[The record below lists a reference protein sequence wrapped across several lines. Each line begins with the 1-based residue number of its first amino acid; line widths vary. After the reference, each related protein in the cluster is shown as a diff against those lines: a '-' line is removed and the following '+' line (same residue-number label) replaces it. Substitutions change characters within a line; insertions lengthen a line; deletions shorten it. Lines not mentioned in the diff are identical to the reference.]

1 MTPLSTAVTVPFGV
15 AATLILG
22 FNVPARVGGINAAGL
37 PPAPQAI
44 ARIVYVSAADK
55 DGNAI
60 TDLQAADF
68 ELKAAGRK
76 STIVNVRPA
85 QAPLRVAMIV
95 SDGGTGGF
103 QLGLAMFM
111 QRLLGRAEFS
121 LISLIVQPETV
132 VDYSSEAGPLKAALL
147 RVGPRG
153 RQRGAQLMETIQ
165 AATKHVQRDGTRPVI
180 LVTRVGAEA
189 TTSIAGND
197 LREQLRQSGAILYV
211 VSTVG
216 AERAAPSQARPGIS
230 TEQAQ
235 LQDAE
240 VTDAAFNLAQVL
252 GDGSK
257 ETGGRHEQVISTTLV
272 PALERVANE
281 LLNQYAISY
290 MLPDGAKPGDKLSVS
305 STRRGVKILA
315 PARIPS

>member
-1 MTPLSTAVTVPFGV
+1 MIRSSTAKLAFGV
-15 AATLILG
+15 AAAVLLNIGTPVERRG
-22 FNVPARVGGINAAGL
+22 AAAL
-37 PPAPQAI
+37 AQAPPSI
-44 ARIVYVSAADK
+44 ARIVYVSAVDR
-55 DGNAI
+55 DGHAI
-60 TDLQAADF
+60 ADLQAADL
-68 ELKAAGRK
+68 ELRADGKK
-76 STIVNVRPA
+76 STIVNLGPA
-85 QAPLRVAMIV
+85 QAPLRIALIV

-103 QLGLAMFM
+103 QLGLATFM

-121 LISLIVQPETV
+121 IISLIVQPETV
-132 VDYSSEAGPLKAALL
+132 VDYSSEAGTLKAALL

-165 AATKHVQRDGTRPVI
+165 AATRHVQRDGTRPVI

-189 TTSIAGND
+189 TTSISGED
-197 LREQLRQSGAILYV
+197 LRTELRRSGAILYV
-211 VSTVG
+211 VSTLG
-216 AERAAPSQARPGIS
+216 AERAAPSQARAGIS

-257 ETGGRHEQVISTTLV
+257 ESGGHHEQVISTTLV

-281 LLNQYAISY
+281 LLNQYAVSY
-290 MLPDGAKPGDKLSVS
+290 LLPDGAKPGDKLSIS
-305 STRRGVKILA
+305 AKRKGVRILA
-315 PARIPS
+315 PSRIPL